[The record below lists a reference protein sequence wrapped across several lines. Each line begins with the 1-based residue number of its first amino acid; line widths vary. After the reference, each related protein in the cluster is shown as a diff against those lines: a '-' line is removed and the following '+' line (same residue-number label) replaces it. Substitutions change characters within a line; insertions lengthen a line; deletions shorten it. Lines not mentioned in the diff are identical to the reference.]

1 MGKKLVSVFCIM
13 CLTVT
18 LFAGGIAEVT
28 PAVAEKLAGKLTIW
42 STLTQKERATEFDN
56 LARAYEKANPDVTVE
71 ITLMPW
77 SGALDKIMAAIMAG
91 NAPDIMVTGTGYP
104 QTLAGTGGLLE
115 LSDVVES
122 VGGKDAFLGTSL
134 SVQGAYGDGLYS
146 VPLYVTPYIAY
157 YRQSWL
163 DVAGITK
170 IPTTWEEYY
179 DMCKAVT
186 DPVNN
191 RYGFALPLGDLHG
204 WKTIWSFLQT
214 NGVDLINVDE
224 AGEWYLDL
232 DASDRTAMVETY
244 NYLYKL
250 VKDCAPTGTIS
261 YTQTN
266 VRELVAT
273 GVVMS
278 RIDTPE
284 IYYNVKAMDPQSM
297 DDVSFFEIPS
307 RKQTGSGTGWVGLS
321 VSAKGNTV
329 VAKDY
334 IKYLFTGDT
343 MVDFFASY
351 PYAMFPAKA
360 ELFNNTEYREKLP
373 AELKKMVPEMALNI
387 LATATS
393 LGMVN
398 GPFPSAGE
406 FESKA
411 ILGNG
416 LVKMLVNNYTAE
428 QAVDYIVDEIK
439 ILLD

>member
-1 MGKKLVSVFCIM
+1 MRKKLVSVLCIL
-13 CLTVT
+13 CLAVS
-18 LFAGGIAEVT
+18 LFAGGKAEA
-28 PAVAEKLAGKLTIW
+28 PAAVQEKIAGKLTIW
-42 STLTQKERATEFDN
+42 SMLTQKERATEFDN

-91 NAPDIMVTGTGYP
+91 NAPDIMITGTGYP

-115 LSDVVES
+115 LSSVVES

-134 SVQGAYGDGLYS
+134 SVQGAYGNGLYS
-146 VPLYVTPYIAY
+146 IPLYVTPYITY

-163 DVAGITK
+163 DAAGITR

-186 DPVNN
+186 DPSKN
-191 RYGFALPLGDLHG
+191 RYGFAIPLGDLHG

-214 NGVDLINVDE
+214 NGVDLLNVD
-224 AGEWYLDL
+224 AKGKWYLDL
-232 DASDRTAMVETY
+232 DATDRAAMVETY
-244 NYLYKL
+244 NYLYRL
-250 VKDCAPTGTIS
+250 VKDCAPAGTIS

-284 IYYNVKAMDPQSM
+284 IYYNVKAMAPDSM
-297 DDVSFFEIPS
+297 NDVSYFEIPS

-321 VSAKGNTV
+321 VSTKGNTA

-343 MVDFFASY
+343 MVDFFTSY

-360 ELFNNTEYREKLP
+360 ELFNNAEYREKLP

-387 LATATS
+387 LATASS

-398 GPFPSAGE
+398 GPFPAAGE